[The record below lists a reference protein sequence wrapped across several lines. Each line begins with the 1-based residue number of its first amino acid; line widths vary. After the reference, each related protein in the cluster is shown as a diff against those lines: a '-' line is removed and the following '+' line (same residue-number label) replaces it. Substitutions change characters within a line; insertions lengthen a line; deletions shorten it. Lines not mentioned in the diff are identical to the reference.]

1 MKVGLT
7 ISSIGHAIVLLW
19 GLVSLMSKP
28 LIAVPIDAVDAEL
41 VSATE
46 LSQLRAGTRNAPNAE
61 APKPLV
67 EKIAA
72 AKPVENT
79 TAKVVEKPKIMTPA
93 AEASP
98 PAESAPKVS
107 EQKPPAPTPPRAEPK
122 PQEVAKSDPDPPPDA
137 IAEALAKDAAKK
149 PEAKKTEAKKP
160 EPPKKQEAKPARKFD
175 ATRIAALLDRRDPER
190 QEAAGDAI
198 NRVLALGAATGDAPQ
213 LSASEISLLVV
224 KLKHCWDIPVGVR
237 DADKLRVP
245 ITIRFKPDGTL
256 ASPPQP
262 EIRASDAQ
270 MQAMIDSVVRAFIKC
285 QPYTMLS
292 PSKYETWKE
301 LPFLFDPK
309 GMFGG

>member
-1 MKVGLT
+1 MKVGFT

-28 LIAVPIDAVDAEL
+28 LIAVPIESLDAEL

-79 TAKVVEKPKIMTPA
+79 TAKVIEKPKIVTPA

-98 PAESAPKVS
+98 PAQSAPKVS

-122 PQEVAKSDPDPPPDA
+122 PQEVAKGDPDPPPDA

-160 EPPKKQEAKPARKFD
+160 EPPKKQEAKPRRKFD

-213 LSASEISLLVV
+213 LSASEIALLVA

-245 ITIRFKPDGTL
+245 ITIRFRPDGTL
-256 ASPPQP
+256 ASPPEP
-262 EIRASDAQ
+262 EIRAGDAQ

-292 PSKYETWKE
+292 PSRYETWKE